1 MIELSPSVLAG
12 DLTHLAEAVLAVE
25 RGGATM
31 LHLDIMD
38 GHFVPNLTYGYD
50 VVKAIAGLETGL
62 DLDAHLMV
70 EKPEDYIPSFLEL
83 GVRYITVHQ
92 EACTH
97 LHRRLVEIR
106 EGGAIAGVALN
117 PATPLASIED
127 LLEAI
132 DMILIM
138 SVDPGFAGQSF
149 IESCLEKTVKAREM
163 IDRSGRN
170 ILLQMDG
177 GIKLDNLRKVLGAG
191 LDSIV
196 SGSGVY
202 GADDVEGRTRE
213 FVKRLK
219 EYEEERQK

>member
-1 MIELSPSVLAG
+1 MTQLSPSILAG
-12 DLTHLAEAVLAVE
+12 DLTNLEEAIGAVE

-38 GHFVPNLTYGYD
+38 GHFVPNLTFGLE
-50 VVKAIAGLETGL
+50 VVKAIAGLKSGL

-70 EKPEDYIPSFLEL
+70 DHPGDYIPGLLEL

-97 LHRRLVEIR
+97 LHRRLVQIR

-117 PATPLASIED
+117 PGTPLSALD
-127 LLEAI
+127 GLLEAI

-149 IESCLEKTVKAREM
+149 IDLCLEKTVEAKKM
-163 IDRSGRN
+163 IDSTGRN
-170 ILLQMDG
+170 ILLQIDG
-177 GIKLDNLRKVLGAG
+177 GVKLNNLEKIAG
-191 LDSIV
+191 TGVDSIV

-202 GADDVEGRTRE
+202 GADDVEERTRE
-213 FVKRLK
+213 FVKKLRTTSD
-219 EYEEERQK
+219 